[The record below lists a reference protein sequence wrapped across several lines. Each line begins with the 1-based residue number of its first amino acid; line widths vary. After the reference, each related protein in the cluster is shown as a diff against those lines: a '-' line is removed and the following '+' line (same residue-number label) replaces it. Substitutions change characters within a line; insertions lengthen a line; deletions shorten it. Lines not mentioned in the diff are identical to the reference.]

1 MSDDLL
7 ITTEPE
13 LLVIGGD
20 QAAETI
26 VLVEQE
32 LLVDTV
38 LEVLETE
45 TAELLVEQS
54 NTYDVL
60 DATDVAELLEVALQ
74 GPPGPPGLNGS
85 SASAP
90 YITFLAD
97 GPLGGNRAV
106 RLVAGLA
113 RYASSSALADAGL
126 VLGIT
131 QGAAVSGAPVQI
143 QTSGLMTEPSWT
155 WTADQPVFCGT
166 NGTLTQTAPT
176 AGFDLILGV
185 ALSAIQIHIGARMP
199 IALA

>member
-1 MSDDLL
+1 MTTD
-7 ITTEPE
+7 ITVIAVPPAQVVAVTMAAAPLVVVAAAASPLVVVPPAQVVVVAVAAAP
-13 LLVIGGD
+13 LLVVPLGYG
-20 QAAETI
+20 
-26 VLVEQE
+26 
-32 LLVDTV
+32 
-38 LEVLETE
+38 
-45 TAELLVEQS
+45 
-54 NTYDVL
+54 
-60 DATDVAELLEVALQ
+60 LQ

-90 YITFLAD
+90 YITFSAD

-176 AGFDLILGV
+176 AGFDLILGI